1 MAIAVPTTEPRA
13 AGGTDPMLPRPYRVR
28 ARRRETR
35 DTWTFDLVATDDRPC
50 DPFLPGQFFMLYVF
64 GVGEVPISVSGDP
77 REAGVLRH
85 TVRSIGPVTRALAG
99 LRKGDPIGVRGPYG
113 TPWPMA
119 ELLGADVVLVAG
131 GIGLAPLRPVVLA
144 IAHDRV
150 RYGRVS
156 VLVGARS
163 VDDMPFRKELA
174 RWRAAL
180 DLEVLVT
187 VDRADPAWR
196 GDVGVVTRL
205 LRRAPFDPGSAVALV
220 CGPEIMMRFAA
231 QQLANRDVPAERV
244 WLSIERNMKC
254 GIGLCGHCQFGP
266 EFVCR
271 DGPVFR
277 LDRVGPLLN
286 LREV

>member
-1 MAIAVPTTEPRA
+1 MPTAAPTADPRA
-13 AGGTDPMLPRPYRVR
+13 LGGQDPMVPRPYRVR

-35 DTWTFDLVATDDRPC
+35 DTWTIDLAPSDDRPC
-50 DPFLPGQFFMLYVF
+50 GQFVPGQFHMLYVF

-77 REAGVLRH
+77 RETGVLRH
-85 TVRSIGPVTRALAG
+85 TVRTVGTVTRAIER
-99 LRKGDPIGVRGPYG
+99 LRKGDPVGLRGPYG

-119 ELLGADVVLVAG
+119 ELVGADVVLVAG
-131 GIGLAPLRPVVLA
+131 GIGLAPLRPVVLE
-144 IAHDRV
+144 IAHARA

-163 VDDMPFRKELA
+163 VADIPFRRELA

-180 DLEVLVT
+180 DLDVLVT
-187 VDRADPAWR
+187 VDRADDTWR

-205 LRRAPFDPGSAVALV
+205 LRRAPFDPENVAALV

-231 QQLANRDVPAERV
+231 QELASREVSPERI

-277 LDRVGPLLN
+277 FDRVAPLLTV
-286 LREV
+286 REV